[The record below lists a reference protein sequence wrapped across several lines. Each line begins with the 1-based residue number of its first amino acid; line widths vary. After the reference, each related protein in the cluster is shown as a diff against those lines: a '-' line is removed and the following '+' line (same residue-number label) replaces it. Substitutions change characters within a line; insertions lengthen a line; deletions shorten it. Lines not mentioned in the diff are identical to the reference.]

1 MTLKISFKWLTA
13 FGFIFATSIAAAQN
27 TLVAIKTDLGT
38 FVIEL
43 QPKAAPVTVKN
54 FLAYVDSQFYDGTIF
69 HRVVPGFVVQGG
81 GMTFDFTEKETLEPI
96 INESINGLKNDYQS
110 VAMARQQDPNSAT
123 AQFYVNLK
131 NNSGLNATDSK
142 PGYTVFGKIIWGMEV
157 IEKIAQEPRGM
168 FKAYPEAPNYAVR
181 ILSATR
187 IDNNSFK
194 ALVEA
199 QKAPRPSGL
208 KEALVPVEILEPG
221 NESQ

>member
-1 MTLKISFKWLTA
+1 M
-13 FGFIFATSIAAAQN
+13 
-27 TLVAIKTDLGT
+27 
-38 FVIEL
+38 
-43 QPKAAPVTVKN
+43 
-54 FLAYVDSQFYDGTIF
+54 
-69 HRVVPGFVVQGG
+69 
-81 GMTFDFTEKETLEPI
+81 
-96 INESINGLKNDYQS
+96 
-110 VAMARQQDPNSAT
+110 
-123 AQFYVNLK
+123 
-131 NNSGLNATDSK
+131 
-142 PGYTVFGKIIWGMEV
+142 